1 VAVPGTSHHGQLRY
15 FTNANFV
22 FGDVN
27 FFLAVIHV
35 NVTAEDEVIE
45 WR

>member
-1 VAVPGTSHHGQLRY
+1 VVAPDASHHGTLRY
-15 FTNANFV
+15 FNNANFV
-22 FGDVN
+22 FGDIN

-45 WR
+45 RR